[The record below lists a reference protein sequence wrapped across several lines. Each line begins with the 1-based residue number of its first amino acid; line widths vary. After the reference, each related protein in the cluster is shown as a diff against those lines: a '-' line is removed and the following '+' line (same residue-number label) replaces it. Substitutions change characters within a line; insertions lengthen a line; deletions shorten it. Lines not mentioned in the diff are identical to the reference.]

1 MCSVLKS
8 SFIYFLLLAVT
19 GVSAQSVKT
28 LSLQD
33 ALKAARN
40 NNLQLKAAKFNINI
54 AEADVVTASLRPNLQ
69 LNNQSLQ
76 MMASD
81 HYKANTQWYNP
92 ANRQVWWQLTKTL
105 QIAGQRA
112 NKIDFAQKNTDVN
125 KAGYAETER
134 AMFADVATKWL
145 EVWNA
150 QRNLKMINYA
160 RQNVDSV
167 VIINKV
173 RLNNQVVT
181 ETDFYRTQLLSK
193 QYTLQYTTAK
203 QELNN
208 KVKELMLALG
218 TTDSISVK
226 NDEVFP
232 PAVTQS
238 FKELLDQASKER
250 TDLKLAVSQM
260 AASESN
266 IKLQKS
272 MAIPQPQAGLIYNP
286 QNTVPY
292 AGIYVTIDLPFF
304 DRNQGE
310 IKKSQYL
317 KQQAEQQ
324 YTAVQQQVN
333 TELSTA
339 YNSYR
344 TQQQNIEGY
353 KAVLK
358 QSSDILSNVKYA
370 YLKGGTTVIDFLEAQ
385 RSWLDVQQQYN
396 DALYLYHQSY
406 IQLLYSTGLINNM
419 TQ

>member
-33 ALKAARN
+33 ALKAARG

-150 QRNLKMINYA
+150 QRNLKLINYA

-173 RLNNQVVT
+173 RLKNQVVT
-181 ETDFYRTQLLSK
+181 ETDYYRTQLLSK

-419 TQ
+419 AQ

>member
-33 ALKAARN
+33 ALKTARG

-173 RLNNQVVT
+173 RLKNQVVT

-208 KVKELMLALG
+208 KLKELMLALG

-238 FKELLDQASKER
+238 FKELLDQASRER

-317 KQQAEQQ
+317 RQQAEQQ

-419 TQ
+419 AQ

>member
-1 MCSVLKS
+1 MLRVITPF
-8 SFIYFLLLAVT
+8 FIYFLLLAFT

-33 ALKAARN
+33 ALKTARG

-134 AMFADVATKWL
+134 TMFADVATKWL

-150 QRNLKMINYA
+150 QRNLKLINYA

-173 RLNNQVVT
+173 RLKNQVVT

-292 AGIYVTIDLPFF
+292 AGVYVTIDLPFF

-419 TQ
+419 AQ

>member
-173 RLNNQVVT
+173 RLKNQVVT

-339 YNSYR
+339 YSSYR

-396 DALYLYHQSY
+396 DAMYLYHQSY

-419 TQ
+419 AQ

>member
-33 ALKAARN
+33 ALKTARG

-173 RLNNQVVT
+173 RLKNQVVT

-419 TQ
+419 AQ

>member
-173 RLNNQVVT
+173 RLKNQVVT

-419 TQ
+419 AQ

>member
-8 SFIYFLLLAVT
+8 SFIHFLLLAVT

-33 ALKAARN
+33 ALKTARG

-112 NKIDFAQKNTDVN
+112 NKIAFAQKNTDVN

-150 QRNLKMINYA
+150 QRNLKLINYA

-173 RLNNQVVT
+173 RLKNQVVT

-193 QYTLQYTTAK
+193 QYTLQYNTAK

-208 KVKELMLALG
+208 KMKELMLALG

-238 FKELLDQASKER
+238 FKELLDQANKER
-250 TDLKLAVSQM
+250 TDLKLAVSQV

-292 AGIYVTIDLPFF
+292 AGIFVTIDLPFF

-324 YTAVQQQVN
+324 FTAVQQQVN

-344 TQQQNIEGY
+344 THQQNIEGF

-396 DALYLYHQSY
+396 DALYQYHQSY

-419 TQ
+419 AQ

>member
-33 ALKAARN
+33 ALKAARG

-173 RLNNQVVT
+173 RLKNQVVT

-419 TQ
+419 AQ

>member
-8 SFIYFLLLAVT
+8 SLIYFLLLAVT

-33 ALKAARN
+33 ALKTARN

-150 QRNLKMINYA
+150 QRNLKRINYA

-173 RLNNQVVT
+173 RLKNQVVT

-419 TQ
+419 AQ